1 MLVGPSGADMSS
13 EPAGDAERFLEW
25 LRDADAEPTPARA
38 CDAEWLQLAR
48 DAIAYAE
55 RSHARTGEGACEIA
69 CRAGCAWCCH
79 LPVMASPPEVRLA
92 WAQARRTLP
101 AETLDAIAA
110 EARVL
115 DTSVPR
121 PCPFL
126 VEDRC
131 SVYAARPLACRGW
144 NSTDADACRRAYA
157 LGYDGV
163 EIPVHAR
170 LRSTFANAGDAIARG
185 IADRG
190 GDGVVIL
197 RAELA
202 ELIDA

>member
-1 MLVGPSGADMSS
+1 MSS

-38 CDAEWLQLAR
+38 PGVDWSGAEWLQLAS

-55 RSHARTGEGACEIA
+55 RSASQAHGADAQSEIA
-69 CRAGCAWCCH
+69 CRTGCAWCCH
-79 LPVMASPPEVRLA
+79 LPVMTSPPEVRLA
-92 WAQARRTLP
+92 WAHARGAMP
-101 AETLDAIAA
+101 PETLEAIAA

-157 LGYDGV
+157 LGYERV
-163 EIPVHAR
+163 EIPVHPG
-170 LRSTFANAGDAIARG
+170 LRATFANAGDALARG

-197 RAELA
+197 RTELA
-202 ELIDA
+202 ELLDA